1 MIMPNSV
8 WDISLLLGESDTY
21 EPDYHTHDESI
32 CRQQAVLAEEDAHQA
47 RRNGSGTDFSEI
59 VCECRTF
66 RFHGFPR
73 KMPENHPAGWFPAG
87 LGVVAVAISGREQ
100 LLVHPSWWTSSPA
113 SVVGIAPEYA
123 DGVPKRLRYQEVL
136 AKEQSHDRSG

>member
-100 LLVHPSWWTSSPA
+100 LLVHPSWWTS
-113 SVVGIAPEYA
+113 
-123 DGVPKRLRYQEVL
+123 
-136 AKEQSHDRSG
+136 

>member
-1 MIMPNSV
+1 MPNSV
-8 WDISLLLGESDTY
+8 WDISLLLLGESDTY

-73 KMPENHPAGWFPAG
+73 KIPENRPRGKVSRQ
-87 LGVVAVAISGREQ
+87 GVVRGTDQQVSGSTGAIS
-100 LLVHPSWWTSSPA
+100 
-113 SVVGIAPEYA
+113 
-123 DGVPKRLRYQEVL
+123 
-136 AKEQSHDRSG
+136 